1 MRYYKNFDEA
11 FNETRRELKEMG
23 HDVKLQSY
31 QNVDIKD
38 NPDFYTKELAFY
50 SYMVKNPSTE
60 ELRPQ
65 LDHLDWVDA
74 ELKERLSGYPYNDAW
89 NLWPEM
95 WEQFLRNGEFSYTYP
110 SRLCGKI
117 EGVIEELKRDPFTR
131 RAYINLWNDEDYGNL
146 AHNDRVPCSLGYSFL
161 QREGLLHME
170 YKMRSC
176 DFASHFKHD
185 VYFAV
190 ALQEH
195 VAKQLGL
202 KVGYFIHNINSL
214 HIYAKDVKEVF

>member
-1 MRYYKNFDEA
+1 MRYYKNFADA

-23 HDVKLQSY
+23 HEVKLETY

-50 SYMVKNPSTE
+50 SYMVKEPSTE
-60 ELRPQ
+60 ELRPM

-74 ELKERLSGYPYNDAW
+74 ELKERLSGLPQNEAW
-89 NLWPEM
+89 KLWPEM
-95 WEQFLRNGEFSYTYP
+95 WTEFLRDGKFSYTYP
-110 SRLCGKI
+110 ERLCGKI
-117 EGVIEELKRDPFTR
+117 QGVIQEFKRDMFTR
-131 RAYINLWNDEDYGNL
+131 RAYINLWNDDDYGSL
-146 AHNDRVPCSLGYSFL
+146 AKEDRVPCTIGYSFL
-161 QREGLLHME
+161 QRDGQLHME

-190 ALQEH
+190 ALQEYI
-195 VAKQLGL
+195 AKQLGL
-202 KVGYFIHNINSL
+202 KVGHFIHNINSL